1 MPRYTSASANDLLK
15 LWTHLPGLHWVVDKN
30 FSLVAISQDYL
41 ALIGAAKEAV
51 LQKDIFSL
59 FQDQPYTRL
68 VGGTTLLR
76 DSLEK
81 ARDTGQEI
89 SLSAQKI
96 AKIPQKES
104 SHQTRFFDLLYL
116 PVMNGSQQVTH
127 IIHQAKEVTPPD
139 DAQKIKDIQGG
150 SSIYRAIAANL
161 PYGAVFVVDH
171 DLRYILADGQALR
184 HAGMTPVH
192 LEGKN
197 LSEVL
202 DADLAQLYE
211 PHYRQA
217 LAGELFRQEHERHGH
232 HYTTHGTPL
241 RNEQGEIYA
250 VLAVSYDITER
261 KKAEEALRKSE
272 AKYQTLFNSIDEGFC
287 IIEMLFDKH
296 DKPIDY
302 RFLEVNPA
310 FEKQTGIHNAV
321 GKRMREFVP
330 NHEEHWFET
339 YGKVA
344 LSGKSTRFIH
354 EAKPLMDG
362 WYDVYAFR
370 YGSEENRQVA
380 ILFNNITQHK
390 RVEEA
395 LRESEKHLSA
405 IFAQAAVG
413 ISEISPDGQF
423 IRVNDELCRMLG
435 RSRENLL
442 TASLSDVTHPQDVSR
457 SISVFKHLIET
468 GEVISID
475 MRYLRPDDNIVWGNS
490 LLTRLD
496 NAQGYPQTVLAVTVD
511 LTERRQTEK
520 ALRQSETHLRLI
532 MESAK
537 DYAIITIDMNRYITD
552 WNAGAEHILGY
563 SKEEMIGQTADI
575 IFTAED
581 RKNKIPEQEMQRA
594 LLHGQGED
602 ERWHMRKDGSRFW
615 GSGMMMPLLDKNKAA
630 LGFLKIMRD
639 QTERMQMEEAFR
651 LAKAEAEQAAHA
663 KEEFLAHMS
672 HEIRTPL
679 NAVIGLSN
687 LLLRQNP
694 QPEQL
699 ENLQTLKFS
708 AENLMVLV
716 NDILDFSKIQAG
728 KVTLAETDVNLREL
742 MNSLRKAHQ
751 PHASEQENTLQFQ
764 IDERIPEMVR
774 TDQLKLSQVLH
785 NLVSNAVKFTKKGMI
800 KVEVNLKRKKKNKL
814 WIDFSVSDTGIGI
827 PQDKLTAIFDLFTQ
841 ADNSTV
847 REYGGT
853 GLGLSITKL
862 LLELMDSHIEVE
874 SQEGVGSRFI
884 FTLPMKESMA
894 AGASSVETT
903 AHQEVQTHLSHTRL
917 LVVEDFD
924 INRKILK
931 QFFTNW
937 WELTPDEAVNG
948 QEAVAMAQKEQ
959 YDLILMDV
967 RMPVMDGYQAARSIR
982 NLPNNM
988 YQKVPIIAL
997 TADTLHEIEKH
1008 PEAALFTDIITKPF
1022 DPDDLQQKLIRYAP
1036 REKMKADHS
1045 SGVST
1050 TGVPATGMPATG
1062 MPATGVPANTPSPQ
1076 VDIKKVEAFCKG
1088 NTKHIKLFLKEAI
1101 RSLQSSPEKFSEIM
1115 SQRNEQALSDLK
1127 HKLTLLLDMLALE
1140 DMKALLEQSKLLL
1153 KENAAQEQLQQI
1165 QEKQTMMVEQIV
1177 AALEEHL

>member
-1 MPRYTSASANDLLK
+1 MARYTSASANDLLK
-15 LWTHLPGLHWVVDKN
+15 LWVHLPGLHWVVDKS
-30 FSLVAISQDYL
+30 FTLVAISNDYL
-41 ALIGAAKEAV
+41 ALIGAAKEVV
-51 LQKDIFSL
+51 LQKDIFTL
-59 FQDQPYTRL
+59 FQDQSYARL

-76 DSLEK
+76 ESLEK
-81 ARDTGQEI
+81 ARNTGQEI
-89 SLSAQKI
+89 RLPAQKVARI
-96 AKIPQKES
+96 HQAES
-104 SHQTRFFDLLYL
+104 SGQTRFFDLLYL
-116 PVMNGSQQVTH
+116 PMMDEDHQVTH
-127 IIHQAKEVTPPD
+127 IIHQAREVNPPD
-139 DAQKIKDIQGG
+139 DVQKITDIQEG
-150 SSIYRAIAANL
+150 SQIYRAIAANL
-161 PYGAVFVVDH
+161 PYGAAFVVDH

-184 HAGMTPVH
+184 DAGMTPVH
-192 LEGKN
+192 LEGKK
-197 LSEVL
+197 LGEAL
-202 DADLAQLYE
+202 DAEIAQLYE

-217 LAGELFRQEHERHGH
+217 LAGKPFRQEHERHGH
-232 HYTTHGTPL
+232 HYVTHGKPL
-241 RNEQGEIYA
+241 RNEQEEVYA

-272 AKYQTLFNSIDEGFC
+272 TKYQTLFNSIDEGFC
-287 IIEMLFDKH
+287 IMEMLFDEH
-296 DKPIDY
+296 DKPVDY

-321 GKRMREFVP
+321 GKQIREFVP
-330 NHEEHWFET
+330 DHEEHWFEI

-344 LSGKSTRFIH
+344 LSGESVRFIH
-354 EAKPLMDG
+354 EAKPLIDG

-370 YGSEENRQVA
+370 FGKEENRQVA
-380 ILFNNITQHK
+380 VLFNDITQHK
-390 RVEEA
+390 RTEEA
-395 LRESEKHLSA
+395 LRKSEKHLSA

-413 ISEISPDGQF
+413 ISEISLDGHF

-435 RSRENLL
+435 NSREALL
-442 TASLSDVTHPQDVSR
+442 ATSVSDVTHPEDVSK
-457 SISVFKHLIET
+457 SISVLKRLIDT
-468 GEVISID
+468 GEPVSLD
-475 MRYLRPDDNIVWGNS
+475 MRYLRPDGTTVWANS

-496 NAQGYPQTVLAVTVD
+496 NAQEHPQTVLAVTVN
-511 LTERRQTEK
+511 LTERRQTEE
-520 ALRQSETHLRLI
+520 AQRQSEAHLRLI

-537 DYAIITIDMNRYITD
+537 DYAIISMDMNRYVTD

-563 SKEEMIGQTADI
+563 SKEEMIGKRGDI

-581 RKNKIPEQEMQRA
+581 RKNKIPEKEMQRA

-615 GSGMMMPLLDKNKAA
+615 GSGMMMPLLDKNNAV

-639 QTERMQMEEAFR
+639 QTERMQMEEALK
-651 LAKAEAEQAAHA
+651 LAKEEAERAARA

-679 NAVIGLSN
+679 NAVIGLTN
-687 LLLRQNP
+687 LLLQQNP
-694 QPEQL
+694 QSEQL

-742 MNSLRKAHQ
+742 MDSLRKAHQ
-751 PHASEQENTLQFQ
+751 SYASDRGNIVQFQ
-764 IDERIPEMVR
+764 IDDRIPEMVR

-874 SQEGVGSRFI
+874 SQERMGSRFF

-903 AHQEVQTHLSHTRL
+903 AHQEVQAHLSHTKL

-924 INRKILK
+924 INRNILK

-948 QEAVAMAQKEQ
+948 QEAIAMAQKEQ

-982 NLPNNM
+982 NLPNNA

-1008 PEAALFTDIITKPF
+1008 PEAALFTDVITKPF

-1036 REKMKADHS
+1036 REKMKANHS
-1045 SGVST
+1045 SGVPA
-1050 TGVPATGMPATG
+1050 TGVPATGMPG
-1062 MPATGVPANTPSPQ
+1062 STPSPQ

-1101 RSLQSSPEKFSEIM
+1101 RSLQSSREKFSKIM

-1153 KENAAQEQLQQI
+1153 KENAPQDQLHQI
-1165 QEKQTMMVEQIV
+1165 QKKQTMMVEQIV